1 MSTGDTM
8 PIKFDPETLDRFR
21 RLSPNQVCEEV
32 TAAVH
37 SAPGGASSEDFLDAL
52 ESLVDEGILSW
63 DAIENFEADEGN

>member
-1 MSTGDTM
+1 M

-21 RLSPNQVCEEV
+21 RLSPNEICAEV

-37 SAPGGASSEDFLDAL
+37 GVPGGAGSEDFLDAL

-63 DAIENFEADEGN
+63 DQIENFDGEEGN